1 MERHCFQSNR
11 RAGGS
16 DMARPSS
23 SRRQFIAEINVVPYI
38 DVMLVLLIIFMIT
51 APLLKQ
57 GVDVDLPIAPANP
70 LSVNSPEPI
79 VVSVDEN
86 GLLYLN
92 IASTPD
98 SSIAGNVLVEQVKSA
113 LEIEPER
120 PVMVRG
126 DANGPYQNV
135 VRTLVL
141 LQQAKV
147 ESVGLVT
154 DPENAN

>member
-1 MERHCFQSNR
+1 
-11 RAGGS
+11 
-16 DMARPSS
+16 MARIS
-23 SRRQFIAEINVVPYI
+23 SRRRLVSEINVVPYI
-38 DVMLVLLIIFMIT
+38 DVMLVLLIIFMVT

-57 GVDVDLPIAPANP
+57 GVDVDLPTAPANP
-70 LSVNSPEPI
+70 LDVASPEPI
-79 VVSVDEN
+79 VISVDRK
-86 GLLYLN
+86 GIMYLS

-98 SSIAGNVLVEQVKSA
+98 SGIGEASLVNQVRAA
-113 LEIEPER
+113 LTKKPDR

-141 LQQAKV
+141 LQKANV

-154 DPENAN
+154 EPEEAQ